1 MTMTPLTN
9 NSPVYH
15 DGAKIGTVH
24 ESTRTRRW
32 FYKTGATISPS
43 LYLDG
48 EQAADALK
56 TALGVR
62 V

>member
-1 MTMTPLTN
+1 MTPLT
-9 NSPVYH
+9 
-15 DGAKIGTVH
+15 DGSTIYNRDGNKIGTVH

-32 FYKTGATISPS
+32 FYKSPTGNSPS
-43 LYLDG
+43 LYFDG

-56 TALGVR
+56 TAAGVR